1 MKSFTAL
8 LIVAAASTIRAA
20 TVTPGNATT
29 TAPQVNL
36 KNGTVIGSH
45 ISWYKQDAFL
55 GIPFA
60 QPPTGQLR
68 FSLPRPIKK
77 GWESPFKA
85 QSYPPK
91 CAGYGSEQIGDF
103 EVSEDCLYLNV
114 VRPTGY
120 DERQLPVAVWIHGGG
135 R

>member
-1 MKSFTAL
+1 MKPLIHL
-8 LIVAAASTIRAA
+8 LLVAGAA
-20 TVTPGNATT
+20 TIKGASIIQERATT
-29 TAPQVNL
+29 AAPQVNL
-36 KNGTVIGSH
+36 KNGTIIGSH
-45 ISWYKQDAFL
+45 ISSYNQDAFL

-68 FSLPRPIKK
+68 FSLPQPVK
-77 GWESPFKA
+77 GGWDSPLKT

-91 CAGYGSEQIGDF
+91 CIGYGSEQIGDF

-114 VRPTGY
+114 VKPTGY

-135 R
+135 